1 MVIQHNLTAMNAN
14 RMLNVT
20 TSAQSKS
27 AEKLSSGYKINR
39 AADDAAGLSISEKMR
54 KQIRGLTQASS
65 NAQDGVSAVQTAEGA
80 LTEVHSMLQR
90 MNELAVQSANGTNSQ
105 TDRKAI
111 QDEIDQLT
119 SEIDRVSETTK
130 FNETY
135 LLKGDPTKTSTA
147 KFMKSGFASKFNTK
161 LVLLYAPVIY
171 GLMIIL
177 TPVIFIVDH
186 LAGIVLKLFGTNSK
200 DKSNTITEEELR
212 TIVKVSHEE
221 GIIEKDERQIIDN
234 LFDFGDTSVK
244 DVMIPR
250 IDMTVADVN
259 SSYDDIITLFK
270 STMYTR
276 IPIYENDTDNVIG
289 TLNIKDLI
297 VTNVDDSFNIRKIMR
312 EPFFTYE
319 HKNTSELFK
328 EMQLKRYS
336 IAIVLDEYGQ
346 TAGMITT
353 EDLLEEI
360 VGEIRDEYD
369 TDEKDDM
376 TKIRE
381 NTYRINASCK
391 LDDINDEL
399 GTRLYSEDNDS
410 LGGFVSEK
418 LDRIPKA
425 GDKLTI
431 DNVWLFVERSSSNRA
446 ESIIL
451 KIADKPTENNN

>member
-1 MVIQHNLTAMNAN
+1 MDTDSYIQLITIIILLFLSAFFSSAETSFMTVSKMKIRSLMDEGNKRAALVAKIIDDSGKLLSAVLIGNNIVNISCSA
-14 RMLNVT
+14 LVT
-20 TSAQSKS
+20 TFTIKVWGSYATGIATGVLTLFVLLFGEITPKNLATYYSV
-27 AEKLSSGYKINR
+27 KL
-39 AADDAAGLSISEKMR
+39 
-54 KQIRGLTQASS
+54 T
-65 NAQDGVSAVQTAEGA
+65 
-80 LTEVHSMLQR
+80 
-90 MNELAVQSANGTNSQ
+90 
-105 TDRKAI
+105 
-111 QDEIDQLT
+111 
-119 SEIDRVSETTK
+119 
-130 FNETY
+130 
-135 LLKGDPTKTSTA
+135 
-147 KFMKSGFASKFNTK
+147 
-161 LVLLYAPVIY
+161 LLYAPIIY
-171 GLMIIL
+171 GLMVIL

-186 LAGIVLKLFGTNSK
+186 LAGGVLRIFGI
-200 DKSNTITEEELR
+200 KSNDKNSTITEEELR

-259 SSYDDIITLFK
+259 SSYEDIITLFK

-276 IPIYENDTDNVIG
+276 IPIYENDSDNVIG
-289 TLNIKDLI
+289 ILNIKDLM
-297 VTNVDDSFNIRKIMR
+297 RK
-312 EPFFTYE
+312 PFFTYE

-328 EMQLKRYS
+328 EMQLNRYS

-346 TAGMITT
+346 IAGMITT

-376 TKIRE
+376 TKIRD

-391 LDDINDEL
+391 LDDINSEL
-399 GTRLYSEDNDS
+399 GTKLYSQDNDS
-410 LGGFVSEK
+410 LGGFISEK

-431 DNVWLFVERSSSNRA
+431 DNVWLFVERSSVNRA
-446 ESIIL
+446 ESVIL
-451 KIADKPTENNN
+451 KIQPDNKDTNDR